1 MRSQCDL
8 PVDEVVERIG
18 VARAIGI
25 KHVAS
30 LLYTYRC
37 TISCRHCLFS
47 CSPTQPPVHPSLE
60 DGLEFLEQLHA
71 TDRVVHVAG
80 GEATIFYDELIDLW
94 RKADSMGI
102 APHFFETNAAWCT
115 SDCLAAE
122 RFGELRDAGA
132 RGVLI
137 SCDPYHLAQVDARA
151 YLRARKHAID
161 AFGPENVITSKAS
174 PAEIERIAEIGRS
187 EVLLREYVRE
197 HSPRLVGRAGEKL
210 AGLLPDR
217 PVRELAFDELWH
229 PVDGHDGT
237 CRSEFDPGEMWEIH
251 IDPYG
256 NVQTCCGIILGNAR
270 ERPLFEVMEDG
281 FNSNEVVRIVREKG
295 PFGLLDLAID
305 LGYEARDGYPQKCN
319 LCWEVRKFLRPRFP
333 EFLGPDEVY
342 GTLKLAGGKRH
353 ER

>member
-1 MRSQCDL
+1 
-8 PVDEVVERIG
+8 VDEVVEREG

-37 TISCRHCLFS
+37 TIACRHCLFS
-47 CSPTQPPVHPSLE
+47 CSPAQPPLHASLE

-80 GEATIFYDELIDLW
+80 GEAMIFYDELIELW
-94 RKADSMGI
+94 RRADARGI
-102 APHFFETNAAWCT
+102 APHFLETNASWCT
-115 SDCLAAE
+115 SDGLAIE

-132 RGVLI
+132 GGVLI

-161 AFGPENVITSKAS
+161 AFGPENVITSTAT
-174 PAEIERIAEIGRS
+174 PAEIERIAAIGQS

-197 HSPRLVGRAGEKL
+197 HPPRLVGRAGENL
-210 AGLLPDR
+210 AGLLPGR

-229 PVDGHDGT
+229 PVARRDGT
-237 CRSEFDPGEMWEIH
+237 CISEFDPGEMWEIH

-270 ERPLFEVMEDG
+270 EEPLPAIMKDG
-281 FNSNEVVRIVREKG
+281 FNSNEVVSMVREKG
-295 PFGLLDLAID
+295 PFGLLDMAID
-305 LGYEARDGYPQKCN
+305 LGYQARDGYPQKCN

-333 EFLGPDEVY
+333 EALGPNEVY
-342 GTLKLAGGKRH
+342 GPIDPAGGKRH